1 MKLCENQNK
10 VQRPGQQEDF
20 LNSPAPFSSLS
31 STFPSSCC
39 VFSSCRDSPLH
50 SERSSTR
57 SSSPSASSVCWSP
70 SWPCR
75 RTSWWCRAGSG
86 RAAAAGSSLQ
96 REEQKKCAKILSRTL
111 WALKRLQTARDEL
124 WHAACVCLKPQFA
137 PVRKMKSSKSD
148 CHKTVWRS
156 KVKVAL
162 VLIFLL
168 ANNLIVKHLQA
179 LILKHNLY

>member
-1 MKLCENQNK
+1 MHGRLIQKQNKTLCVMRFKCVCEKWNCENQNK

-96 REEQKKCAKILSRTL
+96 REEQKK
-111 WALKRLQTARDEL
+111 
-124 WHAACVCLKPQFA
+124 VCKDF
-137 PVRKMKSSKSD
+137 KSD
-148 CHKTVWRS
+148 AFSQHVMNFNTLPVCVWNHSLLLWEKWNHPNLTVTKLFEGQRW
-156 KVKVAL
+156 KWL
-162 VLIFLL
+162 
-168 ANNLIVKHLQA
+168 
-179 LILKHNLY
+179 

>member
-96 REEQKKCAKILSRTL
+96 REEQK
-111 WALKRLQTARDEL
+111 
-124 WHAACVCLKPQFA
+124 VCKDF
-137 PVRKMKSSKSD
+137 KSD
-148 CHKTVWRS
+148 ALSAETFTDSTWWTLTRCLCVWNHSLLLWEKWNHPNLTVTKL
-156 KVKVAL
+156 KVKGESGFSFH
-162 VLIFLL
+162 FLTC
-168 ANNLIVKHLQA
+168 Q
-179 LILKHNLY
+179 

>member
-96 REEQKKCAKILSRTL
+96 REEQKKCAKILNRTL
-111 WALKRLQTARDEL
+111 WALKRLQTAPDEL
-124 WHAACVCLKPQFA
+124 WHAACV
-137 PVRKMKSSKSD
+137 SET
-148 CHKTVWRS
+148 TVCSCEKNEIIQTRLSQNWRS

-162 VLIFLL
+162 VFIFLL
-168 ANNLIVKHLQA
+168 ANNPS
-179 LILKHNLY
+179 

>member
-10 VQRPGQQEDF
+10 VQRPGEQEDF

-96 REEQKKCAKILSRTL
+96 REEQKKVCKDFKSDALSAETFTDSTWWTL
-111 WALKRLQTARDEL
+111 TRCLCVSETTVCSCEKNEIIQTWL
-124 WHAACVCLKPQFA
+124 SQNCLK
-137 PVRKMKSSKSD
+137 
-148 CHKTVWRS
+148 
-156 KVKVAL
+156 VKGESGFSFN
-162 VLIFLL
+162 FLTC
-168 ANNLIVKHLQA
+168 Q
-179 LILKHNLY
+179 